1 VVLNLFIRISSS
13 LINLLENFSFFIFHT
28 DTSLSKKMLSKDLHG
43 SPSVPHVEKAKRLS
57 SKEKVKLRRENQTAE
72 EHQIA
77 KTHDNNEHNNSR
89 QHEKDV
95 SNVNNAGK
103 HL

>member
-1 VVLNLFIRISSS
+1 
-13 LINLLENFSFFIFHT
+13 
-28 DTSLSKKMLSKDLHG
+28 MLSKDLHG

>member
-1 VVLNLFIRISSS
+1 MSVAKQDY
-13 LINLLENFSFFIFHT
+13 LENLMAELICKDNLPLT
-28 DTSLSKKMLSKDLHG
+28 ILQRSKG
-43 SPSVPHVEKAKRLS
+43 PSVPHVEKAKRLS